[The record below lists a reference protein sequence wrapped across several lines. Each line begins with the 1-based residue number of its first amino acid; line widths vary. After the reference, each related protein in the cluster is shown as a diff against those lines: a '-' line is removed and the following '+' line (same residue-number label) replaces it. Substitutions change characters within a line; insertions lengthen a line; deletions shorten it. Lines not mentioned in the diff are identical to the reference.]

1 MAPVF
6 PGHNVND
13 NLGHHLLFDCHGCR
27 GALLAD
33 LPAVRGVLARA
44 AATFGLTVI
53 AERFHEYQPQGV
65 SGVLILSES
74 HLAVHTWPEHGF
86 AAVIL
91 HLRRAARGG
100 ADRGSSL
107 GAERVEVRVVERGA
121 HHLAPQRG
129 RPHRPFL
136 SFKSLSR
143 PLGAGSSASSTAKHR
158 SSRLGLFVRCAAGR
172 RVVGDDQGRPR

>member
-1 MAPVF
+1 M
-6 PGHNVND
+6 ND

-33 LPAVRGVLARA
+33 LPAVHGVLARA

-86 AAVIL
+86 AAVDL
-91 HLRRAARGG
+91 FTCGARLEAARI
-100 ADRGSSL
+100 ADHFKSAL
-107 GAERVEVRVVERGA
+107 GAERVEVRVVERGVPVSA
-121 HHLAPQRG
+121 
-129 RPHRPFL
+129 L
-136 SFKSLSR
+136 S
-143 PLGAGSSASSTAKHR
+143 
-158 SSRLGLFVRCAAGR
+158 
-172 RVVGDDQGRPR
+172 